1 MMLAVVARR
10 AGGLALLLLILASL
24 VCSRVLLAQEQG
36 LEPEFLLL
44 EVRLDQ
50 SVLSSAIPAY
60 DLGEHTLLPLGELAR
75 LLTIAIQT
83 QPKQGTAS
91 GFILN
96 EDRGFSLNLNE
107 AKVTRAGVTEKFNP
121 ALILAEPDDLYV
133 AKSLIERW
141 LLLELEIDRSSLSL
155 RVHALEALPLQ
166 ERLKRERLGER
177 AGQRGGYEDPGYP
190 DHEIPYRLFSMPF
203 IDQTFAAEARRDDGN
218 TRTDA
223 RYTAFLTGD
232 LLGMESSL
240 YFSSSQQE
248 PSPDVRATFGRHSP
262 DADLLGPLHAR
273 SYQFGS
279 LSAPS
284 IDNITRGEFGE
295 GVTLSNRPLTQP
307 TSFDSQTF
315 EGDLP
320 PGWDVELY
328 YNDALVGF
336 QTARE
341 DGRYRFEDQPLSYGR
356 NDFRLVFNGP
366 LGQTRVEQYS
376 FSLAQSMVRPGEFQY
391 SLTEHRDDDGQPRS
405 IAQFDLG
412 LSRSLSASAGFIR
425 APVDGVEEQYT
436 NLGLRTFWQSMS
448 LSGDFV
454 QAQDGGSLAE
464 LGLQTRI
471 GGMSVDASR
480 IYLDD
485 FNSEVFTAYNDPIQ
499 TRDKLRLSGSVPVG
513 ARSRLPITV
522 EATRDERESGLAK
535 TDVSARISAY
545 VYRTALTNTLN
556 WRAFGDSEHASGTLR
571 VSRRV
576 RDMSLRSQINY
587 TLGSESELSAL
598 ALSADQY
605 LSEGYRMTLG
615 VAHTFTS
622 PQTRYTA
629 GFTKSLG
636 RFGLGLSASY
646 VDTGEI
652 AVGAQLFVAMG
663 RDPRRSDWL
672 FDARPMANSGAASVR
687 MFLDDNS
694 NGAMDAGEEPLQG
707 AGFTVNGGRHQAR
720 TDAAGI
726 AHIDHLPVKQ
736 YVDIGVDTSTLI
748 DPQWAPALEGMSMVP
763 RPGNVARLDFP
774 VRMTTEIDGTVY
786 LLENGVERGI
796 GDLKL
801 ELLNDEHEVVAETT
815 SSWDG
820 FYIVPGVVSGDYWL
834 RVSPQQLQRL
844 GLTDTGIRKLTVSGD
859 GSFISGMDMTILPL
873 SPSESVQSAPQSA
886 EGPAPSGSKS
896 EFRTES
902 WVQEQPSEDFT
913 IQLMAAGSEATV
925 QRYIERHQ
933 LTHSTAYVR
942 TLHDGSPWYSVVY
955 SSFAS
960 YREAQAALEQLSPA
974 LTEASPWLRRY
985 GEVQDMLRD
994 HAREEGSRAMA
1005 GGRPRASGY

>member
-1 MMLAVVARR
+1 MLLV
-10 AGGLALLLLILASL
+10 LLTSL
-24 VCSRVLLAQEQG
+24 GYSRVLPAQEQG
-36 LEPEFLLL
+36 TQPEFLLL

-60 DLGEHTLLPLGELAR
+60 DLGKHTLLPLGELAR

-83 QPKQGTAS
+83 QPGQGTAS
-91 GFILN
+91 GFILS
-96 EDRGFSLNLNE
+96 EDSGFSLSLNE

-141 LLLELEIDRSSLSL
+141 LPVELEIDRSSLSL

-166 ERLKRERLGER
+166 ERLKREQLSER
-177 AGQRGGYEDPGYP
+177 AGMRGGYEDPGYP
-190 DHEIPYRLFSMPF
+190 DHETPYRLLSMPF
-203 IDQTFAAEARRDDGN
+203 IDQTFATEVRRNDGH
-218 TRTDA
+218 TQTDA

-232 LLGMESSL
+232 LLGMESSF
-240 YFSSSQQE
+240 YFSSSKQD
-248 PSPDVRATFGRHSP
+248 PSPNVRATLGRHSP

-284 IDNITRGEFGE
+284 VDNVTRGDSGE

-328 YNDALVGF
+328 YNDALVEF
-336 QTARE
+336 QTARG
-341 DGRYRFEDQPLSYGR
+341 DGRYRFADQPLSYGR

-376 FSLAQSMVRPGEFQY
+376 FSLAQSMARPGEFRY
-391 SLTEHRDDDGQPRS
+391 SFTEHRNDEGRPSS

-412 LSRSLSASAGFIR
+412 LSRALSASAGFVR
-425 APVDGVEEQYT
+425 APVDGVEEQFT

-454 QAQDGGSLAE
+454 QAQDGGSLTE

-471 GGMSVDASR
+471 GGIAVDASR

-485 FNSEVFTAYNDPIQ
+485 FNSEVFRANSDPIQ
-499 TRDKLRLSGSVPVG
+499 TRDELRFSGSVPVG
-513 ARSRLPITV
+513 ARSRLPVTV
-522 EATRDERESGLAK
+522 EATRDERESGIAN
-535 TDVSARISAY
+535 TDISARISAY
-545 VYRTALTNTLN
+545 VFRTAFTNTLS
-556 WRAFGDSEHASGTLR
+556 WGALGDTEHTTGTLR

-598 ALSADQY
+598 SLSADKY

-615 VAHTFTS
+615 VAHAFTS
-622 PQTRYTA
+622 QRTHYTA

-646 VDTGEI
+646 ADTGEI

-687 MFLDDNS
+687 MFLDDNN
-694 NGAMDAGEEPLQG
+694 NGVIDAGEEPLQG

-736 YVDIGVDTSTLI
+736 YVDIGVDNSTLI
-748 DPQWAPALEGMSMVP
+748 DPQWASALEGVRLVP
-763 RPGNVARLDFP
+763 RPGSVARLDFP

-796 GDLKL
+796 GDLDL
-801 ELLNDEHEVVAETT
+801 ELLNDQHEVVGKTT

-820 FYIVPGVVSGDYWL
+820 FYIVPEVVAGEYWL
-834 RVSPQQLQRL
+834 RISPQQLQRL
-844 GLTDTGIRKLTVSGD
+844 GLTDTGVHVLTVSGD
-859 GSFISGMDMTILPL
+859 GSFISGIDFLIMPDGRRNGKRS
-873 SPSESVQSAPQSA
+873 SPSGPMASAPY
-886 EGPAPSGSKS
+886 GRDH
-896 EFRTES
+896 FRTEA
-902 WVQEQPSEDFT
+902 WLQEQPSGNYT

-925 QRYIERHQ
+925 KQYIERYEIKHE
-933 LTHSTAYVR
+933 TAYAR
-942 TLHDGSPWYSVVY
+942 TLRNGLPWYFVIY
-955 SSFAS
+955 RSFTS
-960 YREAQAALEQLSPA
+960 YQAAHSALALLPPA
-974 LTEASPWLRRY
+974 LAEAKPWVRSFD
-985 GEVQDMLRD
+985 EVQSSLDIRTVP
-994 HAREEGSRAMA
+994 G
-1005 GGRPRASGY
+1005 P

>member
-1 MMLAVVARR
+1 MREVTAHW
-10 AGGLALLLLILASL
+10 AGGLAVLLVLLTSL
-24 VCSRVLLAQEQG
+24 GYFRVLSAQEQG
-36 LEPEFLLL
+36 TEPEFLLL

-60 DLGEHTLLPLGELAR
+60 ELGEHTLLPLGELAR

-83 QPKQGTAS
+83 QPGQGTAS
-91 GFILN
+91 GFILS
-96 EDRGFSLNLNE
+96 EDRGFSLSMNQ
-107 AKVTRAGVTEKFNP
+107 ARFTRAGVTEKFNP

-141 LLLELEIDRSSLSL
+141 LPVELEIDRSSLSL

-177 AGQRGGYEDPGYP
+177 MGMRGGYEDPGYP
-190 DHEIPYRLFSMPF
+190 DHETPYRLLSMPF
-203 IDQTFAAEARRDDGN
+203 IDQTVATELRSNDNG
-218 TRTDA
+218 TQTDA

-240 YFSSSQQE
+240 YFSSSKQD
-248 PSPDVRATFGRHSP
+248 PAPDVRATLGRHSP
-262 DADLLGPLHAR
+262 AADLLGPLHAR

-279 LSAPS
+279 LTAPS
-284 IDNITRGEFGE
+284 IDNVIRGESGE

-307 TSFDSQTF
+307 TSFDRQTF
-315 EGDLP
+315 EGDLS

-328 YNDALVGF
+328 YNDALVNF
-336 QTARE
+336 QQANSE
-341 DGRYRFEDQPLSYGR
+341 GRYRFEDQPLSYGR

-376 FSLAQSMVRPGEFQY
+376 FSLADSMVRPGEFQY
-391 SLTEHRDDDGQPRS
+391 SLTEHRNEDGEPRS
-405 IAQFDLG
+405 VAQFDLG

-425 APVDGVEEQYT
+425 APADGVEEQYT
-436 NLGLRTFWQSMS
+436 NLGLRTFWKSMS

-471 GGMSVDASR
+471 GGVAVDASR

-485 FNSEVFTAYNDPIQ
+485 FNSEVFRDYSDPIQ
-499 TRDKLRLSGSVPVG
+499 TRDELRLSGSVPVG
-513 ARSRLPITV
+513 ARSRLPVTIQ
-522 EATRDERESGLAK
+522 ATRDERESGIAN
-535 TDVSARISAY
+535 TDISARISAY
-545 VYRTALTNTLN
+545 FFRTAFTNTLS
-556 WRAFGDSEHASGTLR
+556 WSAFGDTEDTRGTLR

-598 ALSADQY
+598 SLSADQY

-615 VAHTFTS
+615 VTHAFTS

-687 MFLDDNS
+687 MFMDDNN
-694 NGAMDAGEEPLQG
+694 NGIIDAGEEPLQG

-726 AHIDHLPVKQ
+726 AQIDHLPVKQ

-748 DPQWAPALEGMSMVP
+748 DPQWASAVKGVRLVP
-763 RPGNVARLDFP
+763 RPGSVARLDFP
-774 VRMTTEIDGTVY
+774 VHLTTEIDGTVY
-786 LLENGVERGI
+786 LLENGAERGI
-796 GDLKL
+796 GDLDL
-801 ELLNDEHEVVAETT
+801 ELLNDQHEVVGKTT

-820 FYIVPGVVSGDYWL
+820 FYIVPEVVAGEYWL
-834 RVSPQQLQRL
+834 RISPQQLRRL
-844 GLTDTGIRKLTVSGD
+844 GLTDTGVHVLTVSGD
-859 GSFISGMDMTILPL
+859 GSFISGIDFLIMPDGRQ
-873 SPSESVQSAPQSA
+873 SESHSGPPGAEESARYEQTYF
-886 EGPAPSGSKS
+886 GTK
-896 EFRTES
+896 S
-902 WVQEQPSEDFT
+902 WVQEQPSDYFT
-913 IQLMAAGSEATV
+913 VQLMAASSEATV
-925 QRYIERHQ
+925 QQYIERHQ
-933 LTHSTAYVR
+933 IKHKAAYVR
-942 TLHDGSPWYSVVY
+942 TSRRGLPWYSVIY
-955 SSFAS
+955 GSFTS
-960 YREAQAALEQLSPA
+960 YQQARAMLKQLPPT
-974 LTEASPWLRRY
+974 LTEARPWVRRFAD
-985 GEVQDMLRD
+985 VQDSLRQ
-994 HAREEGSRAMA
+994 
-1005 GGRPRASGY
+1005 Y